1 MSQINSKYTK
11 FKNILVIGMARSG
24 TSLTASI
31 FAKKGYFVAEDEKDL
46 KEGNEFNPTGFFE
59 AETVINK
66 NREIYKAIGYEH
78 DNTWMFDPIT
88 EEQVTRLKG
97 LQTLPGH
104 KELVD
109 FYNQN
114 GPWLWKD
121 PRLCYTLRY
130 WWPLMDQNTA
140 VLLVRRDPAAI
151 FNSFLRTKWRKP
163 TRQDREE
170 TYQRIA
176 QHMQAAEETIK
187 ELAIPCAEINYEDFQ
202 VEPEKICRIIEQTF
216 GVTLDLQELNYNSE
230 YNHNSLRG
238 KLSTHLD
245 LLLNKMPKS
254 WIRTIKKFTPGS
266 LLRIFFPERE
276 RG

>member
-1 MSQINSKYTK
+1 
-11 FKNILVIGMARSG
+11 MARSG

-31 FAKKGYFVAEDEKDL
+31 FAKKGYFVAEDEKEL

-88 EEQVTRLKG
+88 AEQVASLNRLG
-97 LQTLPGH
+97 ALPGH
-104 KELVD
+104 QETVE

-130 WWPLMDQNTA
+130 WWPLMDENTA

-151 FNSFLRTKWRKP
+151 YNSFLRTKWSKA
-163 TRQDREE
+163 TKQDREY
-170 TYQRIA
+170 TYGLIA
-176 QHMQAAEETIK
+176 QHMQAAEDTIRD
-187 ELAIPCAEINYEDFQ
+187 LNIPFAEINYEDFQ
-202 VEPEKICRIIEQTF
+202 SAPHKICGVIQANF
-216 GVTLDLQELNYNSE
+216 GVDLSLQDLNYKSE

-238 KLSTHLD
+238 KLSTRLD

-254 WIRTIKKFTPGS
+254 WIGTIKKLTPRS
-266 LLRIFFPERE
+266 LLRAFFPERE
-276 RG
+276 RS